1 MTYSVSAE
9 YIGGV
14 FRFDYKTMFNL
25 QDHREIVER
34 QVKQSLQYKA
44 HEVDGELV
52 NNPYHGDTPSSIDI
66 R

>member
-1 MTYSVSAE
+1 MTYKVSAE

-14 FRFDYKTMFNL
+14 FQFDYKTMFNL
-25 QDHREIVER
+25 QDHREVVER

-44 HEVDGELV
+44 QRRNGKLV